1 MLSAG
6 GKTPL
11 NKSLNLIVWDL
22 SLSFKIRT
30 LSFQLS
36 HLSLK
41 KMAFER
47 KRFCFNLNCKVT
59 EDEYKDESNFIKGT
73 YEWYLSKGEKTK
85 FNICSNCVIAD
96 FCSKTC
102 QEQARFLV
110 WRFSEYLYNVYGFI
124 RNHLYI
130 A

>member
-1 MLSAG
+1 
-6 GKTPL
+6 
-11 NKSLNLIVWDL
+11 
-22 SLSFKIRT
+22 
-30 LSFQLS
+30 
-36 HLSLK
+36 
-41 KMAFER
+41 MAFER

-59 EDEYKDESNFIKGT
+59 EDEYKDESNIRKGT

-102 QEQARFLV
+102 QEQAQFLV
-110 WRFSEYLYNVYGFI
+110 LNMTFFGVLIIRFIYGLLINFD
-124 RNHLYI
+124 

>member
-1 MLSAG
+1 MTESQNSNSQFSVQFGVQFLGCFRIS
-6 GKTPL
+6 
-11 NKSLNLIVWDL
+11 
-22 SLSFKIRT
+22 
-30 LSFQLS
+30 
-36 HLSLK
+36 SLK

-59 EDEYKDESNFIKGT
+59 EDEYKDESNIRKGT

-102 QEQARFLV
+102 QEQAQFLV
-110 WRFSEYLYNVYGFI
+110 LNMTFFGVLIIRFIYGLLINFD
-124 RNHLYI
+124 